1 MIHASRSKPTI
12 FRREFCHMQF
22 QKTNSWFSIVLDTQ
36 RQMFVATD
44 KLHPELFAE
53 GVTIEDAVA
62 NLKTQA

>member
-1 MIHASRSKPTI
+1 
-12 FRREFCHMQF
+12 MQF

-44 KLHPELFAE
+44 KLHPELFTE

-62 NLKTQA
+62 NLQTQA

>member
-1 MIHASRSKPTI
+1 
-12 FRREFCHMQF
+12 MQF

-62 NLKTQA
+62 NLQTQAKPI